1 MATNKATLR
10 QKQATATRDHI
21 LGAAFELL
29 VEHPD
34 RPFSHE
40 AVAKAAGV
48 GARTVYRYCPAQS
61 DLYEVLWLQV
71 RKQSGT
77 VFPTEEAEIVPSIG
91 VLYRAFDQNEK
102 LIRAVIESPAGTRV
116 RARGAEESQ
125 ASFDQSLQAVTQG
138 LSPSERRQVR
148 AVFNGIHSAPFW
160 QMLHDRGGLSGAESI
175 SAASW
180 AAEALLATLRRQQ
193 RNTRIPPNNK
203 KKKGD
208 QTDDEDRRKTQSA
221 RSGSAR
227 PPLA

>member
-1 MATNKATLR
+1 MTTNKATLR

-34 RPFSHE
+34 GSFSHE
-40 AVAKAAGV
+40 AVATAAGV
-48 GARTVYRYCPAQS
+48 GARTVYRYFPAQS
-61 DLYEVLWLQV
+61 DMYEALWLQV

-91 VLYRAFDQNEK
+91 VLYRAFDQNAK
-102 LIRAVIESPAGTRV
+102 LIRGVMESPAGTRV
-116 RARGAEESQ
+116 RARGAEESR
-125 ASFDQSLQAVTQG
+125 ASFDQSLQDVTQG
-138 LSPSERRQVR
+138 LSPSERRQAR

-160 QMLHDRGGLSGAESI
+160 QMLHDRGGLSNAEAI

-180 AAEALLATLRRQQ
+180 AAEALLATLRRKQ
-193 RNTRIPPNNK
+193 RITLIPPKNT

-208 QTDDEDRRKTQSA
+208 RTV
-221 RSGSAR
+221 
-227 PPLA
+227 

>member
-1 MATNKATLR
+1 VTTNKATLR

-34 RPFSHE
+34 GPFSHE
-40 AVAKAAGV
+40 AVATAAGV
-48 GARTVYRYCPAQS
+48 GARTVYRYFPAQS
-61 DLYEVLWLQV
+61 DMYEALWLQV
-71 RKQSGT
+71 PKQSGT

-102 LIRAVIESPAGTRV
+102 LIRGVMESPAGTRV
-116 RARGAEESQ
+116 RARGAEESR
-125 ASFDQSLQAVTQG
+125 ASFDQSLQDVTQG
-138 LSPSERRQVR
+138 LSPSERRQAR

-160 QMLHDRGGLSGAESI
+160 QMLHDRGGLSNAEAI

-180 AAEALLATLRRQQ
+180 AAEALLATLRRKQ
-193 RNTRIPPNNK
+193 RITLIPPKNT

-208 QTDDEDRRKTQSA
+208 RTV
-221 RSGSAR
+221 
-227 PPLA
+227 